1 MNPNDNSVYTVT
13 APDLHLTDDG
23 ISVLITS
30 TNQEFL
36 ESVKKQFEM
45 YIVHSIVFNVQDKQT
60 TESNIAWMWY
70 VSRTADLM
78 IVDVDTCSWVDVC
91 TALTKEVDD
100 DHEVIF
106 FSEKN
111 KKREAIR
118 LINATGKYL
127 ILRDVGQ
134 LEDFIKIQLL
144 GIQE

>member
-36 ESVKKQFEM
+36 ESVKKQFER
-45 YIVHSIVFNVQDKQT
+45 YILQSIVFNVQDSQT
-60 TESNIAWMWY
+60 TETSIAWMWY

-78 IVDVDTCSWVDVC
+78 IVDVDTCSWVDIC

-111 KKREAIR
+111 KKRDAIR

-127 ILRDVGQ
+127 ILRNVEQ

-144 GIQE
+144 GIQD

>member
-1 MNPNDNSVYTVT
+1 MNQNDNSVYTVT

-30 TNQEFL
+30 TNREFI
-36 ESVKKQFEM
+36 ESAKRQFEQ
-45 YIVHSIVFNVQDKQT
+45 YITHSIVFNVQDGQT
-60 TESNIAWMWY
+60 TETTIAWMWY

-78 IVDVDTCSWVDVC
+78 IVDIDTCSWVDVC
-91 TALTKEVDD
+91 TALTKEVDE

-127 ILRDVGQ
+127 ILRNVEQ

>member
-1 MNPNDNSVYTVT
+1 
-13 APDLHLTDDG
+13 
-23 ISVLITS
+23 LITS
-30 TNQEFL
+30 TNREFI
-36 ESVKKQFEM
+36 ESAKRQFEQ
-45 YIVHSIVFNVQDKQT
+45 YITHSIVFNVQDGQT
-60 TESNIAWMWY
+60 TETTIAWMWY

-78 IVDVDTCSWVDVC
+78 IVDIDTCSWVDVC
-91 TALTKEVDD
+91 TALTKEVDE

-127 ILRDVGQ
+127 ILRNVEQ

>member
-1 MNPNDNSVYTVT
+1 MNNNDNSVYTVT

-30 TNQEFL
+30 TNSGFL
-36 ESVKKQFEM
+36 DSVKKQFEA
-45 YIVHSIVFNVQDKQT
+45 YIMQSIVFNVQDKHT
-60 TESNIAWMWY
+60 TESSIAWMWY

-78 IVDVDTCSWVDVC
+78 IVDIDTCSWVDIC
-91 TALTKEVDD
+91 TALTKDVDD

-111 KKREAIR
+111 KKRDAIR

-127 ILRDVGQ
+127 ILRNVEQ
-134 LEDFIKIQLL
+134 LEDFIKIHLL

>member
-23 ISVLITS
+23 LSVLITS

-36 ESVKKQFEM
+36 ESVKKQFER
-45 YIVHSIVFNVQDKQT
+45 YILQSIVFNVQDSQT
-60 TESNIAWMWY
+60 TETSIAWMWY

-78 IVDVDTCSWVDVC
+78 IVDVDTCSWVDIC

-111 KKREAIR
+111 KKRDAIR

-127 ILRDVGQ
+127 ILRNVEQ

-144 GIQE
+144 GIQD